1 MFKIKNLHEVTLHGW
16 GWGETLLETM
26 KTVVP
31 RVGCLFKSWLGKSLR
46 LHKPK
51 RLLPVLQFSNTLK
64 LDTADIMNLGCRT
77 WRNHERL
84 SSKPALY

>member
-1 MFKIKNLHEVTLHGW
+1 MKLLCMDGD
-16 GWGETLLETM
+16 GGETLLETM
-26 KTVVP
+26 KTAVP

-51 RLLPVLQFSNTLK
+51 RLLPLLKFSNTLK
-64 LDTADIMNLGCRT
+64 LDSKTITADIMNSGCRT

-84 SSKPALY
+84 SSKPAPY